1 MVYLRIAAESLRNS
15 TRIVQGHILPTVP
28 SVSTPLDFLP
38 RREEICVFQDVE
50 TQFAG
55 QC

>member
-1 MVYLRIAAESLRNS
+1 MVYFRIAGESLRDS
-15 TRIVQGHILPTVP
+15 TRIVQGHVLATVP

-38 RREEICVFQDVE
+38 RCDEICVFQDME